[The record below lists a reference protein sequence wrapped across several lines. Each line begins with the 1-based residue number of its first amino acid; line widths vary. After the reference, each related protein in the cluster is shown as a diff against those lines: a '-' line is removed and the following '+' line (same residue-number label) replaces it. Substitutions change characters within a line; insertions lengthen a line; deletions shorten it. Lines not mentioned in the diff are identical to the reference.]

1 MDFGFPNP
9 FGDTVEKV
17 LWWLI
22 AGSKG
27 GVNRARIISALHE
40 RPYNANKLA
49 EKLNL
54 DYKTIRY
61 HMKILEDNHVIRAS
75 GGKYGAMYFLSS
87 ELEDNYE
94 LFKHIWKEI
103 EEE

>member
-1 MDFGFPNP
+1 MVYKIL
-9 FGDTVEKV
+9 FGDDVEKI

-27 GVNRARIISALHE
+27 GVNRARIINALHK

-61 HMKILEDNHVIRAS
+61 HIKILEDNHVIKAS
-75 GGKYGAMYFLSS
+75 GGKYGAMYFLSPQ
-87 ELEDNYE
+87 LEDNYE
-94 LFKHIWKEI
+94 LFKKIYHEI
-103 EEE
+103 EE